1 MTIKE
6 GLKKYSSV
14 EIDLLLSHILG
25 KPKEFLFMS
34 PVYELT
40 QLQINKLAQ
49 MVKRR
54 LVGEPIAY
62 ILGYK
67 DFMGHRFKVNKD
79 VLIPRPETEW
89 LVEHVLNILRAKRS
103 GVEKFSTSSNS
114 IKILDLGT
122 GSGCIAVS
130 LARQLQNWNIKHQ
143 ITASDVSPA
152 ALAIARQNAKQILH
166 YHTGVYDSGVKF
178 IQSDLLASIKGKFDI
193 IIANLPYVTTK
204 DYRTRIKNLGY
215 EPKKA
220 LTDGTNR
227 WEIYKRFFEQVPYR
241 LSPNGII
248 YLEIDPKAKPKLL
261 IWAKKNLPSAN
272 IKFYKDYNNLWRH
285 MTVMSK

>member
-1 MTIKE
+1 M
-6 GLKKYSSV
+6 
-14 EIDLLLSHILG
+14 
-25 KPKEFLFMS
+25 
-34 PVYELT
+34 
-40 QLQINKLAQ
+40 
-49 MVKRR
+49 
-54 LVGEPIAY
+54 
-62 ILGYK
+62 
-67 DFMGHRFKVNKD
+67 
-79 VLIPRPETEW
+79 
-89 LVEHVLNILRAKRS
+89 
-103 GVEKFSTSSNS
+103 
-114 IKILDLGT
+114 
-122 GSGCIAVS
+122 
-130 LARQLQNWNIKHQ
+130 
-143 ITASDVSPA
+143 
-152 ALAIARQNAKQILH
+152 
-166 YHTGVYDSGVKF
+166 YDSGVKF